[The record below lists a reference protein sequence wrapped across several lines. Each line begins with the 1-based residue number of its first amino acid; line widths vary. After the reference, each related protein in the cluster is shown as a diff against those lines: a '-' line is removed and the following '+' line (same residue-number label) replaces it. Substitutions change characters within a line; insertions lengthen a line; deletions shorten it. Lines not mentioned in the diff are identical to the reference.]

1 MNRDQKEA
9 TKIAHESMEIA
20 KDIGVLAYG
29 LGRSITYL
37 MVEPKRAAA
46 QIVLAAQNVDALGER
61 MLNLSER
68 IVKWDETRIIT
79 KVAKPLVDAH
89 HNPIK

>member
-9 TKIAHESMEIA
+9 QKIAHQSMEIA

-29 LGRSITYL
+29 LGRSITFL
-37 MVEPKRAAA
+37 MIEPKKSAA
-46 QIVLAAQNVDALGER
+46 QIVLAAQNVESLGER
-61 MLNLSER
+61 LLDLSER
-68 IVKWDETRIIT
+68 IVKWDESRIIT